1 MPHATTPMW
10 VTFGARSA
18 PDARWRTLLAIVGP
32 GLVVMVG
39 DNDAGAFGRYS
50 RSRCRTPASSAHARC
65 RFRPHMRWAMCLPCG
80 TRCIAG
86 RHAAAERDGVPAAVV
101 QRQGRAGPAEEHPWM
116 NLFAGC
122 VVAVVPVMLSVLS
135 RLLRP
140 VVACAPLWPIV
151 AVQQHALSIGLPA
164 KPRKP

>member
-1 MPHATTPMW
+1 
-10 VTFGARSA
+10 
-18 PDARWRTLLAIVGP
+18 
-32 GLVVMVG
+32 
-39 DNDAGAFGRYS
+39 
-50 RSRCRTPASSAHARC
+50 
-65 RFRPHMRWAMCLPCG
+65 
-80 TRCIAG
+80 
-86 RHAAAERDGVPAAVV
+86 
-101 QRQGRAGPAEEHPWM
+101 M

-140 VVACAPLWPIV
+140 IVACAPLWPIV